1 MKKNII
7 FNKKLTTKDKVTYG
21 LGDVA
26 NQFIYGSLSAFI
38 LIFWTDVVGIAAAT
52 ASTMIL
58 ISKVWDGI
66 NDPLMGAF
74 IDRHEFNGEKA
85 RPYFKWFAIPFGIA
99 AVISFITPDASMP
112 VKILYAFIAY
122 NITNMI
128 YTIIN
133 IPYGILATKMTSDV
147 NERGTLNVYRMAF
160 AMSGYAFVSL
170 FVPSAVQKFGY
181 FPAFLTLGVISVAIW
196 FYVYSNSYEL
206 PIDTSTEKEN
216 TVKFNVAARKL
227 IKNRVWIILTLGML
241 FANIASSMM
250 GGAAAYYVQYYLGNP
265 ALVGIYLLL
274 PTIGQIISLSLFA
287 DRGFKKFGKIK
298 MTQLCLFFASV
309 FSLLIFVFVGS
320 GSAFSLWLL
329 AFLLILTGMAIGPIM
344 SATFAM
350 LGDSIEYGEYKTGV
364 RVEGLTYAGAS
375 LGQKVGAGLG
385 TALVGYILAFSGYV
399 PNAQQS
405 AEALMGIRVVY
416 VVAPIIFYI
425 SYLIALQFN
434 PLDKIYK
441 DVERELIK
449 RRGLTKEINE

>member
-1 MKKNII
+1 MKKTVI
-7 FNKKLTTKDKVTYG
+7 FHRKLTTKDKITYG

-58 ISKVWDGI
+58 VSKIWDGI

-74 IDRHEFNGEKA
+74 IDKHEFSGEKA

-99 AVISFITPDASMP
+99 AVICFVSPDASMP

-122 NITNMI
+122 NVTNMI

-147 NERGTLNVYRMAF
+147 DERGTLNVFRMAF

-170 FVPSAVQKFGY
+170 FVPFFVERAGY
-181 FPAFLTLGVISVAIW
+181 FYAFLILGIISVCIW
-196 FYVYSNSYEL
+196 FYVYANSYEL
-206 PIDTSTEKEN
+206 PMEEGEEEKEH
-216 TVKFNVAARKL
+216 TVGFKVAAKNL
-227 IKNRVWIILTLGML
+227 IKNRVWIILTIGML
-241 FANIASSMM
+241 ASNIASAMM
-250 GGAAAYYVQYYLGNP
+250 GGSTAYYVQYYLGRP
-265 ALVGIYLLL
+265 ALVGIFLLL
-274 PTIGQIISLSLFA
+274 PTIGQIISLSLLT
-287 DRGFKKFGKIK
+287 DKGFKKFGKIK
-298 MTQLCLFFASV
+298 MTQICLAGASIFSFAIY
-309 FSLLIFVFVGS
+309 LLVGES
-320 GSAFSLWLL
+320 PSAAILGLL
-329 AFLLILTGMAIGPIM
+329 AVLLILAGMCIGPIM

-364 RVEGLTYAGAS
+364 RIEGLTYAGAS

-385 TALVGYILAFSGYV
+385 TALVGYILAFYGYV
-399 PNAQQS
+399 PNAAQS
-405 AEALMGIRVVY
+405 AEALMGIRMVY
-416 VVAPIIFYI
+416 VVAPIIFYVV
-425 SYLIALQFN
+425 YLVALQFN

-441 DVERELIK
+441 DVERELVK
-449 RRGLTKEINE
+449 RRGMKGE

>member
-1 MKKNII
+1 MKKNVI
-7 FNKKLTTKDKVTYG
+7 FNKKLTNKDKVTYG

-66 NDPLMGAF
+66 NDPIMGAF

-99 AVISFITPDASMP
+99 AVICFVTPDASMP
-112 VKILYAFIAY
+112 IKVLYAFIAY
-122 NITNMI
+122 NVTNMI

-147 NERGTLNVYRMAF
+147 DERGTLNVYRMAF
-160 AMSGYAFVSL
+160 AMSGYAFVTL
-170 FVPSAVQKFGY
+170 FVPSAVQHFG
-181 FPAFLTLGVISVAIW
+181 FFWAFLVLGIISVFIW
-196 FYVYSNSYEL
+196 LYVYKNSYEL
-206 PIDTSTEKEN
+206 PIDTTIEKEN
-216 TVKFNVAARKL
+216 TIQFKVAIRNL
-227 IKNRVWIILTLGML
+227 LKNRVWIILTVGML
-241 FANIASSMM
+241 FANIASAMM
-250 GGAAAYYVQYYLGNP
+250 GGAAAYYVQYYLGVP
-265 ALVGIYLLL
+265 GLVGVYLLL
-274 PTIGQIISLSLFA
+274 PTIGQIISLVLFT

-298 MTQLCLFFASV
+298 MTQLCLLFASV
-309 FSLLIFVFVGS
+309 FSISIFFLIGNDSGASLL
-320 GSAFSLWLL
+320 LL
-329 AFLLILTGMAIGPIM
+329 AILLVFTGMAIGPIM

-350 LGDSIEYGEYKTGV
+350 LGDSIEYGEYKTNV

-385 TALVGYILAFSGYV
+385 TALVGYILAISGYV
-399 PNAQQS
+399 PNVEQS
-405 AEALMGIRVVY
+405 SQALLGIRVVY
-416 VVAPIIFYI
+416 VIAPVIFYMG
-425 SYLIALQFN
+425 YLIALQFN

-441 DVERELIK
+441 DVERELVR
-449 RRGLTKEINE
+449 RRGTIKETNE

>member
-1 MKKNII
+1 MKKSVI
-7 FNKKLTTKDKVTYG
+7 FNKKLSTKDKVTYG

-99 AVISFITPDASMP
+99 AVICFITPDASMP

-122 NITNMI
+122 NVTNMI

-147 NERGTLNVYRMAF
+147 DERGTLNVYRMAF
-160 AMSGYAFVSL
+160 AMTGYAFVSL
-170 FVPSAVQKFGY
+170 FVPSAVQRFGY
-181 FPAFLTLGVISVAIW
+181 FPAFLTLGIISVVIW
-196 FYVYSNSYEL
+196 FYVYNNSYEL
-206 PIDTSTEKEN
+206 PIDTSVEKEN
-216 TVKFNVAARKL
+216 TVAFKVAVTNL
-227 IKNRVWIILTLGML
+227 SKNRVWIILTIGML

-274 PTIGQIISLSLFA
+274 PTIGQIISLSLLT

-298 MTQLCLFFASV
+298 MTQICLFFASI
-309 FSLLIFVFVGS
+309 FSFAIFIFVGEGTTTSLWILAILLIF
-320 GSAFSLWLL
+320 
-329 AFLLILTGMAIGPIM
+329 TGMAIGPIM

-405 AEALMGIRVVY
+405 AEALMGIRIVY
-416 VVAPIIFYI
+416 VVAPIVFYVG
-425 SYLIALQFN
+425 YLIALQFN
-434 PLDKIYK
+434 PLDKIYR
-441 DVERELIK
+441 DVERELVK
-449 RRGLTKEINE
+449 RRGIIKETNE